1 MSNADRLR
9 MAADAIDPCHGT
21 GIVPCWSPGGPCP
34 DGQSSCECCGPCRQV
49 EQHATAAL
57 LRAIAHEAELFDGQ
71 RVTPQAVHW
80 DSLMHLVAPALALA
94 NTILGE
100 QT

>member
-1 MSNADRLR
+1 MAAMSDADRLR
-9 MAADAIDPCHGT
+9 QAAVEADRTAVYLHGT
-21 GIVPCWSPGGPCP
+21 MTPTM
-34 DGQSSCECCGPCRQV
+34 
-49 EQHATAAL
+49 HAVAAL

-94 NTILGE
+94 NAILGE